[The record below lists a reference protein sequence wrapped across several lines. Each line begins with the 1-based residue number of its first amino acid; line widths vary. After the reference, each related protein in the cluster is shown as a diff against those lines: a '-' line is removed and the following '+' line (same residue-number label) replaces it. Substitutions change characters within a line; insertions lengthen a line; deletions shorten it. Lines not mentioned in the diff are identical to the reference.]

1 MRPTFTLYPR
11 LIMLKWHSTTS
22 LHAII
27 SPKFNPHHFDFKL
40 SQPWR
45 VYWILYQLCLV
56 KFSLRFGTTRNP
68 KQNEN
73 QVEPEELNR
82 STQDHVKLLS
92 VEESNIQMDSLT
104 SGYISARNG
113 ASNSRTNKISRITFI
128 LVTEKRE
135 KMTKKLNVRL
145 DNHCFCVWIFPPE
158 SADHFLGF

>member
-1 MRPTFTLYPR
+1 M
-11 LIMLKWHSTTS
+11 
-22 LHAII
+22 
-27 SPKFNPHHFDFKL
+27 
-40 SQPWR
+40 
-45 VYWILYQLCLV
+45 V

-104 SGYISARNG
+104 SGYNSARNG

-135 KMTKKLNVRL
+135 KMTKKVNVRL
-145 DNHCFCVWIFPPE
+145 DNHCCMNFSTRICRPLPWNLTYASVT
-158 SADHFLGF
+158 SHD

>member
-27 SPKFNPHHFDFKL
+27 SPEFNPHHFDFKL

-68 KQNEN
+68 KQNKK
-73 QVEPEELNR
+73 
-82 STQDHVKLLS
+82 DHVKLLS

-104 SGYISARNG
+104 SGYNSARNG

-135 KMTKKLNVRL
+135 KMTKKLDVRL